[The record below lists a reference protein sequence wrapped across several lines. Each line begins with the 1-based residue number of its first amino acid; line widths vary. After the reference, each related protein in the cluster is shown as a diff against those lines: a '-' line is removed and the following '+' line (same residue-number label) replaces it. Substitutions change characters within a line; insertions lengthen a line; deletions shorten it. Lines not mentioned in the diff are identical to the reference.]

1 MSTLYEFGSSGRPN
15 RHERDECTLR
25 VYPGSI
31 AEDTIYCPVLARRD
45 TSAAD
50 VIQMLI
56 GKLSLERGKCYVLAE
71 VREFGGEEWV
81 LTPGDFPAQRMFLW
95 PRAALDEQGN
105 AVRSREDYRFLLREK
120 NVDGSIRYEGP
131 LHSWLRVTEERR
143 LMVERGLLPAS
154 TTQDYDDL
162 CALPDLNERS
172 LLDNLR
178 VRFKQE
184 KIYTYIG
191 AILIAMNPF
200 KFLPIYNPKYVQ
212 LYDNHRLGT
221 LQPHVFAVADAA
233 YHTMLRRRI
242 NQCIVISGES
252 GSGKTQS
259 TNFLIHHLTALSQK
273 GYASGVEQ
281 IILGA
286 GPVLEAFGNA
296 KTAHNNNSSRFGKF
310 IQVNY
315 WENGIV
321 RGAIV
326 EKYLLE
332 KSRLVSQEHNERNYH
347 VFYYLLCGTSKQERE
362 ELCLLE
368 PEAYLYLNQMKKKEP
383 ESCFSCDATDGYVEE
398 EEDLRHDFKRLQ
410 LAMEMVGFLPA
421 TRKQIFSLLSAVLH
435 LGNIAYKRRPYREEA
450 TEVENPEMLKVLSEL
465 LQVKEEMLMEAL
477 TTRKAVTVGEKLI
490 LPYKL
495 NEAVTARDSMAKSL
509 YSALFD
515 WIVLRINHAL
525 MNKMERVH
533 NVKWLSIGVL
543 DIFGFEDFENNSF
556 EQFCINYAN
565 ECLHYYFNQHVFKI
579 EQEEYQREGI
589 NWNTIDY
596 IDNTG
601 CINLISKKPTG
612 LFHLLDEECNF
623 PQATNET
630 LLAKFKRQNM
640 ANEYYEITAIMEPAF
655 IIRHYAGK
663 VKYMIKDFREKN
675 GDHMRPDIVV
685 VLRSSRSSFMRSLV
699 SIDPVALFRWAV
711 LRAVFRASFA
721 FRSAAT
727 QAKHKAG
734 LISEANHGHVTSYS
748 FLRHPVH
755 QRSLEILQRC
765 KEDSDSTQPKG
776 QISGPNV
783 KQRRSS
789 GRTQHNFSSVDL
801 CQEVMQ
807 RTNESCDGKMEIRPQ
822 SGVQGPAWRAGLDDT
837 AVFAF
842 PAHSRLMDR
851 VSGILMKNRASKPK
865 HHVPK
870 HLLDVKSLKHMVSL
884 TLQDCTTK
892 SLLHVN
898 KKKKPPSISAQFQTS
913 LSKLLETLNQAEPY
927 FIRCIRSNAEKLPL
941 RFDERVVRRQLH
953 YTGMLQTVRIRQ
965 TGYSARY
972 TLQEFVEH
980 FRLLLPRRS
989 GKLRDDVVDLLKRTG
1004 LDPQSYQLGRTKVF
1018 LREAERQRLLEK
1030 LHAEVLRCIVLLQ
1043 RWCRMCLDRKRFL
1056 HARSAAICIQRC
1068 WRNKLL
1074 VSNIIQLQAACK
1086 GSLQRSRCKEM
1097 LLQRSMWKNMV
1108 RVDKD
1113 PSEYQTND
1121 ENAELA
1127 KDKQQPLSQNG
1138 GSPCSDVNSSML
1150 NSTEKLIKNDS
1161 VDYSEQLFISSGV
1174 EEPPEA
1180 QSSDGVTR
1188 QERPRSLLLDSEK
1201 ARAKRQNNR
1210 QRELDQAAYS
1220 LEYRRQ
1226 RSGNSCPSPT
1236 GDLAI
1241 VKEPSPFAVSPQND
1255 VSKISDFEGV
1265 ISDSKSYFGNEGPL
1279 ADVPKAKLRTTGG
1292 SSNVTGRNLQL
1303 SPGVSNAE
1311 LKLSTTEQEDSATG
1325 DFLQSPS
1332 KEETVGELSP
1342 TGGSQED
1349 NMSSLSDF
1357 DSLEPSETKAEGDAL
1372 SPDSD
1377 IANRGEVFSN
1387 NSKQRILQ
1395 QLDESSHAVQERQQ
1409 WRHLE
1414 HQYDCQN
1421 IVAVVRMQ
1429 KNQLT
1434 RVRLNLQRRQ
1444 EELLAP
1450 QENTFLQRRI
1460 NDDGF
1465 FYQGGKSL
1473 AHSQPVSMERLPG
1486 TGAGSMGH
1494 LPLVGEC
1501 LACADGQDECVQNS
1515 RTIQRSHSA
1524 RVSSTSDPRG
1534 PPFQSNSWLFHQ
1546 TEQLGGT
1553 TRPNRYGKPLRK
1565 KGFLHASETRLAD
1578 IEDREQVDDQCS
1590 TPPVSPPL
1598 SPIGV
1603 KFDEDKRSYTARKR
1617 RLGMTRSNFLV
1628 QKSQDMPS
1636 DEEDHTFPPQ
1646 MQGTKMKAEAPHEI
1660 WGVPVEWDE
1669 GFQVVTPASV
1679 TRTQTKGQDRS
1690 RWKIFGSKRSSEK
1703 KAGKENMPVDID
1715 CEEPGQ
1721 IQMEM
1726 DVGSRIDLG
1735 ENRASG
1741 STHHEDGKDRNVKEN
1756 AGPSVHASTTGR
1768 VARKKSI
1775 KISSVH
1781 STSTQSK
1788 QSSTKVLTSLM
1799 DLDNMMSFVLNK
1811 ISELEPDKIEPAV
1824 ELFMEALKEFHN
1836 NMVETYVRVVTYH
1849 EDISLRYKDL
1859 MLNFEHI
1866 LDKTV
1871 SASKHV
1877 HKKGSITNVSINL
1890 FCGFLDEFVRAKA
1903 LDDRSMQ
1910 KIQEVNGH
1918 QFKST
1923 QFNIP
1928 SFCEECGTRIWMME
1942 GGYVCKLCKL
1952 TCHKKCYL
1960 QTTKRCPKYYNSN
1973 RKGGAGDGSGKQ
1985 FAVELSQLVGSDR
1998 AVPLLLEKLLN
2009 HVEMHGLYTEG
2020 IYRKSGANTKVK
2032 ELRSALDSD
2041 INNVSLDDYQ
2051 VHVIGSVIKQWLREL
2066 PSPLLT
2072 DELYD
2077 EFLRTVVL
2085 PEKKD
2090 KIKGL
2095 YSVIEHL
2102 PPSNHSTLERL
2113 IFHLVRIAQHGE
2125 TNRMSP
2131 NALAIVFAPCILRSP
2146 ANMDPLQSVKDIAQT
2161 THCVELLIN
2170 EQMRKFKARIQ
2181 DISTLKSVEN
2191 SASQRLSLIRTS
2203 IGKGKH
2209 RRQRVPEG
2217 LRVLGGLAD
2226 LSPLEVGDQQA
2237 EADENSEQ
2245 DMSEIEAAF
2254 VEEEVQLSKEYDN
2267 IQKRKEEIAQS
2278 VVILDN
2284 TSDEDTL
2291 DSLSRDTVDPDQEF
2305 HHKDLQESRWAYFK
2319 RNIRDKRKKKGPC
2332 AQESTDSDG
2341 SELIADSSVPE
2352 YRPHTRK
2359 RDRGPSFFA
2368 PYQNASRTTFKP
2380 PKENE
2385 DKR

>member
-1 MSTLYEFGSSGRPN
+1 MSMLYELGSSGRPN
-15 RHERDECTLR
+15 RRERDECTLR
-25 VYPGSI
+25 VYPGNI

-56 GKLSLERGKCYVLAE
+56 SKLSLERGKCYVLAE
-71 VREFGGEEWV
+71 VRESGGEEWV

-233 YHTMLRRRI
+233 YHNMLRRRI

-315 WENGIV
+315 RENGIV

-362 ELCLLE
+362 ELRLLE

-383 ESCFSCDATDGYVEE
+383 KSCFSCDATDGYVEE

-565 ECLHYYFNQHVFKI
+565 ECLHYYFNQHVFKN

-623 PQATNET
+623 PQATSET
-630 LLAKFKRQNM
+630 LLAKFKRQNI
-640 ANEYYEITAIMEPAF
+640 ANKYYEITAIMEPAF
-655 IIRHYAGK
+655 IIQHYAGK

-685 VLRSSRSSFMRSLV
+685 VLRSSHSSFMRSLV
-699 SIDPVALFRWAV
+699 SIDPVALFRWAI

-721 FRSAAT
+721 FRSAAA

-734 LISEANHGHVTSYS
+734 
-748 FLRHPVH
+748 
-755 QRSLEILQRC
+755 
-765 KEDSDSTQPKG
+765 TQQKG

-783 KQRRSS
+783 QRRRSS

-851 VSGILMKNRASKPK
+851 VSGILMKNKTSKPK

-898 KKKKPPSISAQFQTS
+898 KKKKPPSITAQFQTS

-941 RFDERVVRRQLH
+941 RFDERVVLRQLR

-989 GKLRDDVVDLLKRTG
+989 GKFRDDAMGLLKRTG

-1018 LREAERQRLLEK
+1018 LQEAERQRLLEK

-1056 HARSAAICIQRC
+1056 RARSAAISIQRC
-1068 WRNKLL
+1068 WRKKLL
-1074 VSNIIQLQAACK
+1074 VSNIIRLQAACK
-1086 GSLQRSRCKEM
+1086 GSLQRSRCKEL
-1097 LLQRSMWKNMV
+1097 LLQRSRQQNMV
-1108 RVDKD
+1108 LGGKD
-1113 PSEYQTND
+1113 PSEHQTND

-1127 KDKQQPLSQNG
+1127 KDKQQPPSQNG
-1138 GSPCSDVNSSML
+1138 GSPCSNVNSSML
-1150 NSTEKLIKNDS
+1150 NSTDKQIKNDTA
-1161 VDYSEQLFISSGV
+1161 DYSEQLFISSGV
-1174 EEPPEA
+1174 EESPEP
-1180 QSSDGVTR
+1180 QSSDSVTR

-1201 ARAKRQNNR
+1201 ARARRQNNR

-1236 GDLAI
+1236 GALAM
-1241 VKEPSPFAVSPQND
+1241 VKEPSPFTVSPQND

-1265 ISDSKSYFGNEGPL
+1265 TSESKSNFGNESPL
-1279 ADVPKAKLRTTGG
+1279 PGVSQRKPRITGG
-1292 SSNVTGRNLQL
+1292 SSNVSGKNVPL
-1303 SPGVSNAE
+1303 SPVVANTE
-1311 LKLSTTEQEDSATG
+1311 LKLSTTEQEDSTPG

-1332 KEETVGELSP
+1332 KEEAVGELSP

-1372 SPDSD
+1372 SPDD
-1377 IANRGEVFSN
+1377 IANRGELFSN
-1387 NSKQRILQ
+1387 DSKQKMLQ
-1395 QLDESSHAVQERQQ
+1395 QLEESSHAVQERQQ

-1414 HQYDCQN
+1414 HQYDCQD
-1421 IVAVVRMQ
+1421 IMAVMRMQ

-1434 RVRLNLQRRQ
+1434 RERLNLQRRQ

-1450 QENTFLQRRI
+1450 QENKFLQKRI

-1465 FYQGGKSL
+1465 FYQGSKSL

-1501 LACADGQDECVQNS
+1501 LAHAEGQDECIQNS

-1534 PPFQSNSWLFHQ
+1534 PPFQSNSWLLHQ
-1546 TEQLGGT
+1546 TEQLGET
-1553 TRPNRYGKPLRK
+1553 TRPSRYGKQLRK
-1565 KGFLHASETRLAD
+1565 KGFLHASETRLAN

-1590 TPPVSPPL
+1590 SSPVSPPL

-1603 KFDEDKRSYTARKR
+1603 KFDEDKRSSTVRKR

-1646 MQGTKMKAEAPHEI
+1646 MEGTKMTQKAEVPHEI
-1660 WGVPVEWDE
+1660 WGMPVEWDE
-1669 GFQVVTPASV
+1669 GFQLVTPASI

-1690 RWKIFGSKRSSEK
+1690 RWKIFSSKRSSEK
-1703 KAGKENMPVDID
+1703 KTGKENMPVDIEWED
-1715 CEEPGQ
+1715 TGLIPV
-1721 IQMEM
+1721 EM
-1726 DVGSRIDLG
+1726 DVGSRNDFG
-1735 ENRASG
+1735 ENRAGG
-1741 STHHEDGKDRNVKEN
+1741 STHHEDGKDRNGKEN
-1756 AGPSVHASTTGR
+1756 TGASVQASSTVR

-1781 STSTQSK
+1781 SASTQSK
-1788 QSSTKVLTSLM
+1788 QSSTQVLTSQT
-1799 DLDNMMSFVLNK
+1799 DLDNMISFVLNK
-1811 ISELEPDKIEPAV
+1811 ISELEPDRLELTV
-1824 ELFMEALKEFHN
+1824 ELFLEALKEFHK
-1836 NMVETYVRVVTYH
+1836 NMVETYVRVVT
-1849 EDISLRYKDL
+1849 
-1859 MLNFEHI
+1859 
-1866 LDKTV
+1866 V
-1871 SASKHV
+1871 S
-1877 HKKGSITNVSINL
+1877 
-1890 FCGFLDEFVRAKA
+1890 F
-1903 LDDRSMQ
+1903 
-1910 KIQEVNGH
+1910 
-1918 QFKST
+1918 
-1923 QFNIP
+1923 
-1928 SFCEECGTRIWMME
+1928 
-1942 GGYVCKLCKL
+1942 
-1952 TCHKKCYL
+1952 
-1960 QTTKRCPKYYNSN
+1960 
-1973 RKGGAGDGSGKQ
+1973 
-1985 FAVELSQLVGSDR
+1985 
-1998 AVPLLLEKLLN
+1998 
-2009 HVEMHGLYTEG
+2009 
-2020 IYRKSGANTKVK
+2020 
-2032 ELRSALDSD
+2032 
-2041 INNVSLDDYQ
+2041 
-2051 VHVIGSVIKQWLREL
+2051 
-2066 PSPLLT
+2066 
-2072 DELYD
+2072 
-2077 EFLRTVVL
+2077 
-2085 PEKKD
+2085 
-2090 KIKGL
+2090 
-2095 YSVIEHL
+2095 
-2102 PPSNHSTLERL
+2102 
-2113 IFHLVRIAQHGE
+2113 
-2125 TNRMSP
+2125 
-2131 NALAIVFAPCILRSP
+2131 
-2146 ANMDPLQSVKDIAQT
+2146 
-2161 THCVELLIN
+2161 
-2170 EQMRKFKARIQ
+2170 
-2181 DISTLKSVEN
+2181 
-2191 SASQRLSLIRTS
+2191 
-2203 IGKGKH
+2203 
-2209 RRQRVPEG
+2209 
-2217 LRVLGGLAD
+2217 
-2226 LSPLEVGDQQA
+2226 
-2237 EADENSEQ
+2237 
-2245 DMSEIEAAF
+2245 
-2254 VEEEVQLSKEYDN
+2254 
-2267 IQKRKEEIAQS
+2267 
-2278 VVILDN
+2278 
-2284 TSDEDTL
+2284 
-2291 DSLSRDTVDPDQEF
+2291 DSLG
-2305 HHKDLQESRWAYFK
+2305 AY
-2319 RNIRDKRKKKGPC
+2319 
-2332 AQESTDSDG
+2332 
-2341 SELIADSSVPE
+2341 LIHFIFIPV
-2352 YRPHTRK
+2352 
-2359 RDRGPSFFA
+2359 GCI
-2368 PYQNASRTTFKP
+2368 
-2380 PKENE
+2380 
-2385 DKR
+2385 

>member
-1 MSTLYEFGSSGRPN
+1 MSMLYELGSSGRPN
-15 RHERDECTLR
+15 RRERDECTLR
-25 VYPGSI
+25 VYPGNI

-56 GKLSLERGKCYVLAE
+56 SKLSLERGKCYVLAE
-71 VREFGGEEWV
+71 VRESGGEEWV

-233 YHTMLRRRI
+233 YHNMLRRRI

-315 WENGIV
+315 RENGIV

-362 ELCLLE
+362 ELRLLE
-368 PEAYLYLNQMKKKEP
+368 PEAYLYLNQ
-383 ESCFSCDATDGYVEE
+383 TDGYVEE

-533 NVKWLSIGVL
+533 NWLSIGVL

-565 ECLHYYFNQHVFKI
+565 ECLHYYFNQHVFKN

-623 PQATNET
+623 PQATSET
-630 LLAKFKRQNM
+630 LLAKFKRQNI
-640 ANEYYEITAIMEPAF
+640 ANKYYEITAIMEPAF
-655 IIRHYAGK
+655 IIQHYAGK

-685 VLRSSRSSFMRSLV
+685 VLRSSHSSFMRSLV
-699 SIDPVALFRWAV
+699 SIDPVALFRWAI

-721 FRSAAT
+721 FRSAAA

-734 LISEANHGHVTSYS
+734 DT
-748 FLRHPVH
+748 FP
-755 QRSLEILQRC
+755 
-765 KEDSDSTQPKG
+765 ST
-776 QISGPNV
+776 
-783 KQRRSS
+783 
-789 GRTQHNFSSVDL
+789 TQHELGGYFRHDL
-801 CQEVMQ
+801 FVHLIQMV
-807 RTNESCDGKMEIRPQ
+807 
-822 SGVQGPAWRAGLDDT
+822 
-837 AVFAF
+837 
-842 PAHSRLMDR
+842 HSMFFFLFF
-851 VSGILMKNRASKPK
+851 LQ
-865 HHVPK
+865 

-898 KKKKPPSISAQFQTS
+898 KKKKPPSITAQFQTS

-941 RFDERVVRRQLH
+941 RFDERVVLRQLR

-989 GKLRDDVVDLLKRTG
+989 GKFRDDAMGLLKRTG

-1018 LREAERQRLLEK
+1018 LQEAERQRLLEK

-1056 HARSAAICIQRC
+1056 RARSAAISIQVRFQWC
-1068 WRNKLL
+1068 KELL
-1074 VSNIIQLQAACK
+1074 
-1086 GSLQRSRCKEM
+1086 LQRSR
-1097 LLQRSMWKNMV
+1097 QQNMV
-1108 RVDKD
+1108 LGGKD
-1113 PSEYQTND
+1113 PSEHQTND

-1127 KDKQQPLSQNG
+1127 KDKQQPPSQNG
-1138 GSPCSDVNSSML
+1138 GSPCSNVNSSML
-1150 NSTEKLIKNDS
+1150 NSTDKQIKNDTA
-1161 VDYSEQLFISSGV
+1161 DYSEQLFISSGV
-1174 EEPPEA
+1174 EESPEP
-1180 QSSDGVTR
+1180 QSSDSVTR

-1201 ARAKRQNNR
+1201 ARARRQNNR

-1236 GDLAI
+1236 GALAM
-1241 VKEPSPFAVSPQND
+1241 VKEPSPFTVSPQND

-1265 ISDSKSYFGNEGPL
+1265 TSESKSNFGNESPL
-1279 ADVPKAKLRTTGG
+1279 PGVSQRKPRITGG
-1292 SSNVTGRNLQL
+1292 SSNVSGKNVPL
-1303 SPGVSNAE
+1303 SPVVANTE
-1311 LKLSTTEQEDSATG
+1311 LKLSTTEQEDSTPG

-1332 KEETVGELSP
+1332 KEEAVGELSP

-1372 SPDSD
+1372 SPDD
-1377 IANRGEVFSN
+1377 IANRGELFSN
-1387 NSKQRILQ
+1387 DSKQKMLQ
-1395 QLDESSHAVQERQQ
+1395 QLEESSHAVQERQQ

-1414 HQYDCQN
+1414 HQYDCQD
-1421 IVAVVRMQ
+1421 IMAVMRMQ

-1434 RVRLNLQRRQ
+1434 RERLNLQRRQ
-1444 EELLAP
+1444 EELLS
-1450 QENTFLQRRI
+1450 I
-1460 NDDGF
+1460 
-1465 FYQGGKSL
+1465 
-1473 AHSQPVSMERLPG
+1473 V
-1486 TGAGSMGH
+1486 
-1494 LPLVGEC
+1494 V
-1501 LACADGQDECVQNS
+1501 
-1515 RTIQRSHSA
+1515 
-1524 RVSSTSDPRG
+1524 
-1534 PPFQSNSWLFHQ
+1534 
-1546 TEQLGGT
+1546 
-1553 TRPNRYGKPLRK
+1553 
-1565 KGFLHASETRLAD
+1565 
-1578 IEDREQVDDQCS
+1578 
-1590 TPPVSPPL
+1590 L
-1598 SPIGV
+1598 SPFNLCNDASIPCFV
-1603 KFDEDKRSYTARKR
+1603 EAY
-1617 RLGMTRSNFLV
+1617 LV
-1628 QKSQDMPS
+1628 P
-1636 DEEDHTFPPQ
+1636 F
-1646 MQGTKMKAEAPHEI
+1646 
-1660 WGVPVEWDE
+1660 
-1669 GFQVVTPASV
+1669 
-1679 TRTQTKGQDRS
+1679 
-1690 RWKIFGSKRSSEK
+1690 
-1703 KAGKENMPVDID
+1703 
-1715 CEEPGQ
+1715 
-1721 IQMEM
+1721 
-1726 DVGSRIDLG
+1726 
-1735 ENRASG
+1735 
-1741 STHHEDGKDRNVKEN
+1741 
-1756 AGPSVHASTTGR
+1756 
-1768 VARKKSI
+1768 
-1775 KISSVH
+1775 
-1781 STSTQSK
+1781 
-1788 QSSTKVLTSLM
+1788 
-1799 DLDNMMSFVLNK
+1799 
-1811 ISELEPDKIEPAV
+1811 
-1824 ELFMEALKEFHN
+1824 AL
-1836 NMVETYVRVVTYH
+1836 
-1849 EDISLRYKDL
+1849 
-1859 MLNFEHI
+1859 
-1866 LDKTV
+1866 
-1871 SASKHV
+1871 
-1877 HKKGSITNVSINL
+1877 
-1890 FCGFLDEFVRAKA
+1890 
-1903 LDDRSMQ
+1903 Q
-1910 KIQEVNGH
+1910 IQEVNGH
-1918 QFKST
+1918 HFKST

-1928 SFCEECGTRIWMME
+1928 SFCEECGTRIWIME
-1942 GGYVCKLCKL
+1942 GGYVCKCVMLI
-1952 TCHKKCYL
+1952 YL
-1960 QTTKRCPKYYNSN
+1960 KHYLLLLF
-1973 RKGGAGDGSGKQ
+1973 GGVDGSGKQ

-2041 INNVSLDDYQ
+2041 ISNVSLDDYQ

-2072 DELYD
+2072 NELYD
-2077 EFLRTVVL
+2077 EFLRTVEL

-2090 KIKGL
+2090 KVKGL

-2113 IFHLVRIAQHGE
+2113 IFHLVRITQHGE

-2146 ANMDPLQSVKDIAQT
+2146 DNMDPLQSVKDIAQT
-2161 THCVELLIN
+2161 THCVELLIT
-2170 EQMRKFKARIQ
+2170 EQLKKFKARIQ

-2237 EADENSEQ
+2237 EAEENSEQ
-2245 DMSEIEAAF
+2245 GMSESEAAF

-2267 IQKRKEEIAQS
+2267 IQKRKY
-2278 VVILDN
+2278 V
-2284 TSDEDTL
+2284 
-2291 DSLSRDTVDPDQEF
+2291 
-2305 HHKDLQESRWAYFK
+2305 
-2319 RNIRDKRKKKGPC
+2319 PC
-2332 AQESTDSDG
+2332 F
-2341 SELIADSSVPE
+2341 VC
-2352 YRPHTRK
+2352 
-2359 RDRGPSFFA
+2359 
-2368 PYQNASRTTFKP
+2368 
-2380 PKENE
+2380 
-2385 DKR
+2385 